1 MALGD
6 IIPLALF
13 HAKLD
18 EADKYFYH
26 PCAMSFSPAMKFIWQ
41 RYHEPKVV
49 AKCDSE
55 LLGFAFIRH
64 GELGIVVHPD
74 YRTLGIGHGLTKLLI
89 TLNPNL
95 WLKVDARNEKAINLY
110 KSCGFVAT
118 GGDFDKRGRELI
130 EMEKR

>member
-6 IIPLALF
+6 IIPLAWF
-13 HAKLD
+13 HARLD
-18 EADKYFYH
+18 ESDKYFYH
-26 PCAMSFSPAMKFIWQ
+26 PCKMSFLPALQFIRQ
-41 RYHEPKVV
+41 RYHEPNVV

-74 YRTLGIGHGLTKLLI
+74 YRNLGIGHGLTKFLV
-89 TLNPNL
+89 TLNSNL
-95 WLKVDARNEKAINLY
+95 WLKVDATNDKAIGLY

-130 EMEKR
+130 EMERR